1 MNQVITLSNIFKT
14 IYYTIEESDQM
25 DIDFK
30 AAREFQLQ
38 FSGMEVDT
46 IKTAAQVR
54 DFFKNDYKKLLR
66 MAGVHDS
73 FIKSPVISDDPK
85 SPAFG
90 NKGEEK
96 LVKRLYAQE
105 TLVCV
110 SKAINVLSYESK
122 QILIGVYA
130 DNKNVWDMCDLVGCE
145 RAQYQVKKRKAEN
158 EFADAFETCCSW
170 WKNLHS
176 YK

>member
-1 MNQVITLSNIFKT
+1 MTT
-14 IYYTIEESDQM
+14 YYTTRESEEM

-30 AAREFQLQ
+30 TAREFQLQ
-38 FSGMEVDT
+38 FSGVEVDT

-54 DFFKNDYKKLLR
+54 NFFKTDYKKLLR

-90 NKGEEK
+90 NKGEDK

-105 TLVCV
+105 TLLCV
-110 SKAINVLSYESK
+110 SKAIDVLSYESK
-122 QILIGVYA
+122 RILIGVYA
-130 DNKNVWDMCDLVGCE
+130 DNKDAWDMCDLVGCE
-145 RAQYQVKKRKAEN
+145 RAQYQAKKRKAEN
-158 EFADAFETCCSW
+158 EFADAFETCCCW
-170 WKNLHS
+170 WRDLHV

>member
-1 MNQVITLSNIFKT
+1 MELDLK
-14 IYYTIEESDQM
+14 
-25 DIDFK
+25 K
-30 AAREFQLQ
+30 AQEFQLQ
-38 FSGMEVDT
+38 FDRMEVDT
-46 IKTAAQVR
+46 IETAAKVR
-54 DFFKNDYKKLLR
+54 DFFKNDYEKLLR

-122 QILIGVYA
+122 QILVGVYA
-130 DNKNVWDMCDLVGCE
+130 DNKSVWDMCDLVGCE
-145 RAQYQVKKRKAEN
+145 RAQYQAKKRKAEN

-170 WKNLHS
+170 WKDLHS

>member
-1 MNQVITLSNIFKT
+1 
-14 IYYTIEESDQM
+14 M
-25 DIDFK
+25 DIDLK
-30 AAREFQLQ
+30 AAKEFQLK
-38 FSGMEVDT
+38 FSGIEVDT

-54 DFFKNDYKKLLR
+54 NFFKNDYKKLLR
-66 MAGVHDS
+66 MAGVHGS
-73 FIKSPVISDDPK
+73 FIKSPVISDEPK
-85 SPAFG
+85 APSFG

-110 SKAINVLSYESK
+110 SRAINVLSYESK

-130 DNKNVWDMCDLVGCE
+130 DNKNVWDMCDLIGCE
-145 RAQYQVKKRKAEN
+145 RARYQTKKRKAEN
-158 EFADAFETCCSW
+158 EFADSFETCCSW
-170 WKNLHS
+170 WKDLHV